1 MTTPRYTWQP
11 TTAEIASRLGIPK
24 TQVVRFDHNT
34 SPFPT
39 DWAPGLVI
47 EPARTLN
54 EYPGA
59 DYRAIRES
67 AARYMELS
75 PENIVPGAGID
86 ELLLLTAQAF
96 LEPGGSA
103 ATTTPTYPLYR
114 IAGLQRRANL
124 YEVPL
129 VRPDFE
135 YSIEPLLAAAADADL
150 VWLCVPNNPTGN
162 RLGDTDLAAAIVA
175 CRGVVVLDAAYAEIA
190 GDSWGPWVERYHNL
204 LVCHTLSKGFGLAGA
219 RVGFAAGHPRL
230 IDAMDA
236 VRPPGSISTLSAD
249 LAVAALEEP
258 ARMRRRVERLLR
270 ERARLAEA
278 LTGLNLTVL
287 PSEANF
293 LLCHAG
299 PQAPRIADRLMSEG
313 LVPRSFSEDGPLGEH
328 LRFTVRSPEEDDRL
342 LDALW
347 RYLA

>member
-1 MTTPRYTWQP
+1 MTTPRYKWQP
-11 TTAEIASRLGIPK
+11 TTAEIAARLGIPER
-24 TQVVRFDHNT
+24 QVVRFDHNT

-47 EPARTLN
+47 ETARTLN

-59 DYRAIRES
+59 DYRGIRES
-67 AARYMELS
+67 AARYMELT

-103 ATTTPTYPLYR
+103 ATVVPTYPLYR
-114 IAGLQRRANL
+114 IAALQRRAEL

-129 VRPDFE
+129 LRPDFG
-135 YSIEPLLAAAADADL
+135 YSTDPLLAAAAEADL
-150 VWLCVPNNPTGN
+150 LWLCVPNNPTGN
-162 RLGDTDLAAAIVA
+162 RLADAELAAAISA
-175 CRGVVVLDAAYAEIA
+175 CSGVVVLDAAYAEIA
-190 GDSWGPWVERYHNL
+190 GDSWGPWIERFDNL

-219 RVGFAAGHPRL
+219 RVGFAAGHPQL

-249 LAVAALEEP
+249 LATAALDEP
-258 ARMRRRVERLLR
+258 ARMHRRVDRLLR
-270 ERARLAEA
+270 ERTRLGEA
-278 LTGLNLTVL
+278 LRGLNLTVL

-293 LLCHAG
+293 FLCHVG
-299 PQAPRIADRLMSEG
+299 PQATRIADRLMSEG

-328 LRFTVRSPEEDDRL
+328 LRFTIRSPEEDDRL
-342 LDALW
+342 LNALW

>member
-1 MTTPRYTWQP
+1 MTTPRYQWQP
-11 TTAEIASRLGIPK
+11 TTAAIAARLGIAEH
-24 TQVVRFDHNT
+24 QVVRFDHNT

-39 DWAPGLVI
+39 DWAPALVI
-47 EPARTLN
+47 ETARTLN

-67 AARYMELS
+67 AARYLELG
-75 PENIVPGAGID
+75 PENIVPGAGVD

-103 ATTTPTYPLYR
+103 ATVVPTYPLYR
-114 IAGLQRRANL
+114 IAALQRRAQL

-129 VRPDFE
+129 LPPSFG
-135 YSIEPLLAAAADADL
+135 YSMDPLLAAAADADL
-150 VWLCVPNNPTGN
+150 LWLCVPNNPTGN
-162 RLGDTDLAAAIVA
+162 RLADADLAAAIAA
-175 CRGVVVLDAAYAEIA
+175 CPGIVVLDAAYAEIA
-190 GDSWGPWVERYHNL
+190 GDSWGPWVEQFENL

-249 LAVAALEEP
+249 VATAALDEP

-270 ERARLAEA
+270 ERTRLAEA
-278 LTGLNLTVL
+278 LLGLNLTVL

-293 LLCHAG
+293 LLCHVG
-299 PQAPRIADRLMSEG
+299 PQARRVADRLIGEG
-313 LVPRSFSEDGPLGEH
+313 LVPRSFSEDGPLAEH

-347 RYLA
+347 RYLP